1 MDGEVD
7 GEIITLVIPVGKL
20 WRLAP
25 VEFVLIPRSLAPTV
39 RRCLQAIRFIL
50 PKDTAMKVLVK
61 WYNTYNAPGGPN
73 MHQEWN
79 LFLSCFM
86 TLMGYNT
93 DRLTWTRNVSDV

>member
-1 MDGEVD
+1 M
-7 GEIITLVIPVGKL
+7 GKP
-20 WRLAP
+20 RLLTP
-25 VEFVLIPRSLAPTV
+25 VEFVLILLSLAPTV